1 MTLVSEFLKKE
12 SDNKTKYSTFHLS
25 SKAEITFN
33 ESNIHD
39 VFKSIYSTIIS
50 SGKGLGWI
58 INSVVDHT
66 LNISKY
72 KYLGLNSCIELPK
85 ELNQKKV

>member
-1 MTLVSEFLKKE
+1 M
-12 SDNKTKYSTFHLS
+12 S

-39 VFKSIYSTIIS
+39 VFKSICSTIIS

-58 INSVVDHT
+58 INSVIDQT
-66 LNISKY
+66 INISKY
-72 KYLGLNSCIELPK
+72 KYLGLSSCIELPK
-85 ELNQKKV
+85 ELNQTKGLINIQNIDDNKYFK

>member
-1 MTLVSEFLKKE
+1 MSL
-12 SDNKTKYSTFHLS
+12 
-25 SKAEITFN
+25 KAEITFN
-33 ESNIHD
+33 ESDIHD

-66 LNISKY
+66 INISKY
-72 KYLGLNSCIELPK
+72 KYLSLRQLHRITKRTKPK
-85 ELNQKKV
+85 KCLINIQNIDDNKYFK